1 VEAGRS
7 ARPIQTWDFV
17 RVRWRSCFQ
26 DSDMETTCK
35 AKLRGH
41 GFFEPTNRSVGA
53 HRLIG
58 LIDASLRT
66 PTSQGRVRRLSAL
79 EVYST
84 PIPTTEP
91 NGIADLARYPG
102 RSGSPSARNVSAVH
116 GP

>member
-1 VEAGRS
+1 VGAGRS
-7 ARPIQTWDFV
+7 VRPIQTWDFV
-17 RVRWRSCFQ
+17 RARWRSCFQ

-41 GFFEPTNRSVGA
+41 GFFEPSNRSVGA
-53 HRLIG
+53 HRQIG
-58 LIDASLRT
+58 LVDASPAM

-84 PIPTTEP
+84 PIPMTEP

-102 RSGSPSARNVSAVH
+102 RGGSRGARNVGAVH